1 MISEF
6 QKYRAQLFQIS
17 GFAFATPFGRLILK
31 LLDLEPIALTIRFFI
46 VLVISIFLLICGILL
61 LIKGFEG
68 LD

>member
-31 LLDLEPIALTIRFFI
+31 LLDL
-46 VLVISIFLLICGILL
+46 VISIFLLICGILL